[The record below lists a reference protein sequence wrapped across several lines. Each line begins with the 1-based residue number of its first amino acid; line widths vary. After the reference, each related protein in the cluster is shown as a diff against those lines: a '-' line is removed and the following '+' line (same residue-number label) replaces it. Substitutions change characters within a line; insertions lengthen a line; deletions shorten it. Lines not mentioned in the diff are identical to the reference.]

1 MATVNQIYA
10 LVNDSAKEAMG
21 AQAISVKDTASLVS
35 LGNVIMASDTNKE
48 QFYKSLVDRIGRT
61 VIAIRSYAGEKRSVK
76 RDELEWGVVYQKI
89 SFKDIESSTNP
100 TWDASN
106 QANPFDV
113 AIKTE
118 VTQKLFS
125 KMGTWQY
132 EDSIPDAQLFTAFTN
147 ASAMGAFIAG
157 IYTNID
163 NAMTQAFDNLAN
175 LAVDTYMAGVMIGGK
190 TTQKRNLLSEYNTLA
205 SSTLTVAQ
213 ALRNLDFLKYAT
225 REIQIVTDNMTKKS
239 YLYNATT
246 DISRFTP
253 SEKLVVEVLG
263 QFASACDSY
272 LQADTYH
279 NNLVALPNYEKVTYW
294 QGAGTSF
301 GFSDVSKINIENVEL
316 ATDTNLTG
324 AVEQGG
330 IVAFVHDYDAV
341 ASIIYK
347 KRNRSIYNPRAERI
361 NIFHKAE
368 TGYAVDL
375 SENGVVFY
383 MAEPVT
389 P

>member
-1 MATVNQIYA
+1 MATVNQIFGM
-10 LVNDSAKEAMG
+10 VNDSAKEAMG
-21 AQAISVKDTASLVS
+21 AQAITVKDTATLVS
-35 LGNVIMASDTNKE
+35 LGNVIMDSDTSKE

-61 VIAIRSYAGEKRSVK
+61 VIAIRSYAGDKRSVK
-76 RDELEWGVVYQKI
+76 RDELEWGAVYQKI
-89 SFKDIESSTNP
+89 SYEDVNASTNP
-100 TWDASN
+100 TWNSGAQVS
-106 QANPFDV
+106 PFDV
-113 AIKTE
+113 AVQTK
-118 VTQKLFS
+118 VVQKLFS
-125 KMGTWQY
+125 KIGTWQY
-132 EDSIPDAQLFTAFTN
+132 EESIPDEQLFTAFTN

-163 NAMTQAFDNLAN
+163 NAMTLAWDDLAN
-175 LAVDTYMAGVMIGGK
+175 LAVDTYMAGVMISGK
-190 TTQKRNLLSEYNTLA
+190 STQKRNLLSEYNTLA
-205 SSTLTVAQ
+205 ASTLTVAQ

-239 YLYNATT
+239 YLYNNSTT
-246 DISRFTP
+246 ISRFTP
-253 SEKLVVEVLG
+253 KEKMVVEILG

-301 GFSDVSKINIENVEL
+301 AFDDVSKINIANVEL
-316 ATDTNLTG
+316 ATGSNATG

-347 KRNRSIYNPRAERI
+347 KRNRSMYNPQAERL

-383 MAEPVT
+383 MA
-389 P
+389 

>member
-1 MATVNQIYA
+1 MATVNQIFGM
-10 LVNDSAKEAMG
+10 VNDSAKEAMG
-21 AQAISVKDTASLVS
+21 AQAITVKDTATLVS
-35 LGNVIMASDTNKE
+35 LGNVIMDSDTSKE

-61 VIAIRSYAGEKRSVK
+61 VIAIRSYAGDKRSVK
-76 RDELEWGVVYQKI
+76 RDELEWGAVYQKI
-89 SFKDIESSTNP
+89 SYEDVNASTNP
-100 TWDASN
+100 TWNSDA
-106 QANPFDV
+106 QASPFDV
-113 AIKTE
+113 AVQTK
-118 VTQKLFS
+118 VVQKLFS
-125 KMGTWQY
+125 KIGTWQY
-132 EDSIPDAQLFTAFTN
+132 EESIPDEQLFTAFTN

-163 NAMTQAFDNLAN
+163 NAMTLAWDDLAN
-175 LAVDTYMAGVMIGGK
+175 LAVDTYIAGVMISGK
-190 TTQKRNLLSEYNTLA
+190 ATQKRNLLSEYNTLA
-205 SSTLTVAQ
+205 GTTLTVAD

-239 YLYNATT
+239 YLYNNTT
-246 DISRFTP
+246 NISRFTP
-253 SEKLVVEVLG
+253 KEKLVVEILG

-279 NNLVALPNYEKVTYW
+279 NNLVALPNYEKVTFW

-301 GFSDVSKINIENVEL
+301 AFDDVSKINIANVEL
-316 ATDTNLTG
+316 ATEINKTG

-347 KRNRSIYNPRAERI
+347 KRNRSMYNPQAERL

-383 MAEPVT
+383 MA
-389 P
+389 